1 MYKQILVPVDIAHKE
16 RASQMIEAAKEI
28 ADDGASITL
37 LNVVEDVPSYVMVQL
52 PEGVLDEAKANARK
66 ELEAIAAAA
75 DLKAQIE
82 IGRGRADSVILA
94 HADKAS
100 ADLIIIAS
108 HKPGLQD
115 YLLGSTA
122 ARVVRHATCAV
133 LVIR

>member
-1 MYKQILVPVDIAHKE
+1 MYKQILVPVDITHKE

-28 ADDGASITL
+28 ADDEANVTL
-37 LNVVEDVPSYVMVQL
+37 FNVVEDVPSYVMVQL

-133 LVIR
+133 LVTR

>member
-28 ADDGASITL
+28 ADDGANITL

>member
-82 IGRGRADSVILA
+82 IGRGRAHSVILA
-94 HADKAS
+94 HADKTDT
-100 ADLIIIAS
+100 DLIVIAS

-133 LVIR
+133 LVTR